1 MNHAYHQSSG
11 LLSTTQAIAING
23 IAHDTYVWKPV
34 STRPTR
40 SDSLSGPET
49 AHVCFGNDPLT
60 CDSVRRAD
68 WHDEDAHG
76 QIGDGQA
83 HDEHIGNL

>member
-1 MNHAYHQSSG
+1 MRSAMFAAADDADVD
-11 LLSTTQAIAING
+11 L
-23 IAHDTYVWKPV
+23 
-34 STRPTR
+34 TR
-40 SDSLSGPET
+40 DG
-49 AHVCFGNDPLT
+49 
-60 CDSVRRAD
+60 VRGAD